1 MPEPASARGHH
12 NYCFTIVTF
21 LVSWFRVATGF
32 IGLPWCALT
41 AAGSSFRVTCGF
53 SGETR
58 THPDPPTATHA
69 GETSHP
75 RLHLPG
81 FGSPAGFSR
90 QANMQTQLLQY
101 FNYMHV
107 HAHLHTSKQAN
118 IHNHKTFD
126 IVQYFDNRHSSM
138 LGILRPGHN
147 VGAVG
152 ARVMRFRIL
161 GGSWAGE

>member
-1 MPEPASARGHH
+1 LLHHSHLFSFMVPSGNWIHRAS
-12 NYCFTIVTF
+12 
-21 LVSWFRVATGF
+21 LVCTDCSRQQ
-32 IGLPWCALT
+32 
-41 AAGSSFRVTCGF
+41 F

-75 RLHLPG
+75 RLHPPG